1 MQALALN
8 RIKTLSKNNMDE
20 FSRKTNTTT
29 PVVFFGVLLLLKQY
43 NNLHNY
49 QAVK

>member
-1 MQALALN
+1 MQALAFN

-20 FSRKTNTTT
+20 FSMKTNTTT
-29 PVVFFGVLLLLKQY
+29 GVVFFWFLLLLKQY

-49 QAVK
+49 